1 MASLNKAFLI
11 GNLGKEPETRVTT
24 AGQTVAT
31 FSLATTERIKTKD
44 GKSEDRTEWHRIVL
58 WGKLAEI
65 AREYLHK
72 GKTVY
77 VEGRIQTR
85 KWDDKNGQTNYTT
98 EIVGDNLQMLSPK
111 KEADRGCPTS
121 WDEVDTG
128 IDVTREIVD
137 YDDVPF

>member
-11 GNLGKEPETRVTT
+11 GNLGKDPEIRVTT

-44 GKSEDRTEWHRIVL
+44 GKSEDRTEWHRVVL

-65 AREYLHK
+65 ARDYLHK

-77 VEGRIQTR
+77 IEGRIQTR
-85 KWDDKNGQTNYTT
+85 KWDDAKGHTNYTT
-98 EIVGDNLQMLSPK
+98 EIVGDNMQMLSPK
-111 KEADRGCPTS
+111 KETDKGYPAS
-121 WDEVDTG
+121 WDAVETDNDITK
-128 IDVTREIVD
+128 EIVD